1 MWINCKKRY
10 KWYIKYNKRGR
21 KKNEGENKR
30 KTKG

>member
-1 MWINCKKRY
+1 MWINCKK
-10 KWYIKYNKRGR
+10 YIKYNKRGR